1 MVSSCLGCQPLATVM
16 HLSSPLS
23 FWLAQNSHSHPW
35 TVWSHFWDVP
45 DQGTSLHRDHEWRL
59 AVTWYK
65 GSWGFAGKVPGQNHF
80 YSWFLQE
87 ACRMGTSCGSGVP
100 ERGGKE
106 HRVNFAFVPA
116 QKGHW
121 VHSMP
126 SLPAAKLDKLLHQR
140 EYEAVD
146 Y

>member
-1 MVSSCLGCQPLATVM
+1 MSGAWQSLGIKEAGGLQGRCQGRTTFIPGFCKKPA
-16 HLSSPLS
+16 
-23 FWLAQNSHSHPW
+23 
-35 TVWSHFWDVP
+35 
-45 DQGTSLHRDHEWRL
+45 EWGP
-59 AVTWYK
+59 AV
-65 GSWGFAGKVPGQNHF
+65 GRASQ
-80 YSWFLQE
+80 
-87 ACRMGTSCGSGVP
+87 R
-100 ERGGKE
+100 RGGKE
-106 HRVNFAFVPA
+106 HHVNFAFVPA